1 MNTKATAWAGLA
13 LFCMVALFAALT
25 RAAYFTNPMYMG
37 ALFFLQLVLAA
48 VWNYRRRFF
57 PVLVIAFCLADM
69 TVPFSGAFTSGR
81 WAVLGAGALVG
92 YVLYMKEQSH
102 SFTAFHLNALFCVVA
117 ASVSS
122 MVSSFPLVSFAKT
135 ASLLLLFLYAC
146 SGARLAI
153 KGQEERFFG
162 WLIWSV
168 EVTTYGTALAY
179 FGAHQAI
186 FGNPNSLGAVM
197 GVVGEPLLLWGVFTT
212 EKGTALRRR
221 RVFAL
226 MVALVLLFFSRS
238 RAGILAAIISSFAL
252 AVFSRRQRLVVQMS
266 VAILATAAVAIA
278 VTPSESDN
286 IDIPVK
292 PQDSSV
298 QSFYLYKGKTEAG
311 ILGSRRS
318 PWQDAVTTIQ
328 ENPWFGTGFGTASND
343 SDESGDVGIY
353 SSNSHTARE
362 HGNSFLAILESVGLL
377 GVIPFASLIL
387 LLVMNLGRIWYALAK
402 TGRIQN
408 FAVPLAL
415 VTTAGLVNA
424 CFEDWLFAVG
434 YYLCVVFWIFAF
446 SLTDYLPQD
455 PGQVVVR
462 QVPTWAFDSA
472 RSA

>member
-1 MNTKATAWAGLA
+1 
-13 LFCMVALFAALT
+13 
-25 RAAYFTNPMYMG
+25 
-37 ALFFLQLVLAA
+37 
-48 VWNYRRRFF
+48 
-57 PVLVIAFCLADM
+57 
-69 TVPFSGAFTSGR
+69 
-81 WAVLGAGALVG
+81 
-92 YVLYMKEQSH
+92 
-102 SFTAFHLNALFCVVA
+102 
-117 ASVSS
+117 
-122 MVSSFPLVSFAKT
+122 
-135 ASLLLLFLYAC
+135 
-146 SGARLAI
+146 
-153 KGQEERFFG
+153 
-162 WLIWSV
+162 
-168 EVTTYGTALAY
+168 
-179 FGAHQAI
+179 
-186 FGNPNSLGAVM
+186 
-197 GVVGEPLLLWGVFTT
+197 VVGEPLLLWGVFTT

-221 RVFAL
+221 RIFAL
-226 MVALVLLFFSRS
+226 MVALVLLFFSLS

-343 SDESGDVGIY
+343 SDESGEIGIY

-387 LLVMNLGRIWYALAK
+387 LLVMNLGRIWYGLAK

-446 SLTDYLPQD
+446 SLTDYLPQE

-462 QVPTWAFDSA
+462 QVPKWAFDSA